1 MISLAWFQK
10 YKMYY
15 IDVKP
20 YGDGII
26 EQALLFSVSSIRQTS
41 CLDIDKTP
49 TNIINL

>member
-10 YKMYY
+10 CKMYY
-15 IDVKP
+15 VDVKP

-26 EQALLFSVSSIRQTS
+26 ERALLFSVNSIRQII